1 MQPASDLTPARQG
14 APHALARAW
23 GSSMSTGRRRRNV
36 ATTHKHSTAGASP
49 ARVQLAPGVRLD
61 GGANAPGVAPV
72 LVSPNGDVQL
82 NDGAAAILKL
92 CDGSRDRDH
101 IVAAIVE
108 ASRTRTMAA
117 DVLEFLDVARARG
130 WIIEG

>member
-1 MQPASDLTPARQG
+1 
-14 APHALARAW
+14 
-23 GSSMSTGRRRRNV
+23 MSTGRRRRNV
-36 ATTHKHSTAGASP
+36 ATTQKHSASGATP

-72 LVSPNGDVQL
+72 LVAPNGVVQL
-82 NDGAAAILKL
+82 NDGAAAILRL
-92 CDGSRDRDH
+92 CDGSRDRDD

-108 ASRTRTMAA
+108 ASQTPTIAA
-117 DVLEFLDVARARG
+117 DVLEFLDVAQARG